1 MVAALQ
7 ADLEAARQDA
17 AMARMA
23 SGAAATLASYHAAAL
38 QARLG
43 QQDVQLR

>member
-23 SGAAATLASYHAAAL
+23 SGAAATLASNHAAAL